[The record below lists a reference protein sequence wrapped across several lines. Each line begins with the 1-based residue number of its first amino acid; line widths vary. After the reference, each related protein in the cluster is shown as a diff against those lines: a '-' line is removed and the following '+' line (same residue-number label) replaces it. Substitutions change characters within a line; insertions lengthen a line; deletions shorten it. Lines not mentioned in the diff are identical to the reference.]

1 MEFLTRT
8 KAYLLGAEEQ
18 KAAAY
23 DRQLLLLAMVLMI
36 VGLVMV
42 ASASLPEGIALG
54 DDPFMFVK
62 KHLIFLTVSLCA
74 AICVLNVPIAF
85 FERNSVRF
93 LFVAIALLI
102 LVLVIGR
109 TVNGSTRW
117 LSFGP
122 LNMQPAEFAKFALFT
137 YFSGYL
143 VRQKSLLQESYKG
156 FVNGL
161 LVIAVISALLLIQP
175 DFGSVMVILTTS
187 VALLFI
193 GGAKLVHFMALCV
206 VAILLGVLAVILS
219 PYRMRRVTSFL
230 DPWNDPFGSGYQLT
244 QSLMAFGRGSFSG
257 EGLGNSIQKLEYLP
271 EAHTDFVFAI
281 LAEELGFLGVFIV
294 LMLQMLLV
302 FKALQIGRRS
312 LEAEQSFA
320 GFLAI
325 SIGVWFCFQTLVNVG
340 AASGLLPTKGLT
352 LPLVS
357 YGGSSL
363 LVMSCAVAV
372 LLRIDYEY
380 RAQKVPISNSAMT
393 SAAATSAVASE

>member
-18 KAAAY
+18 KTAAY
-23 DRQLLLLAMVLMI
+23 DRQLLLLAIVLMM

-54 DDPFMFVK
+54 NDPFMFVK
-62 KHLIFLTVSLCA
+62 KHLIFLIISLCA
-74 AICVLNVPIAF
+74 AVCVLNVPIAF

-93 LFVAIALLI
+93 LFVAIALLV

-117 LSFGP
+117 LSLGP

-312 LEAEQSFA
+312 LEADQSFA

-380 RAQKVPISNSAMT
+380 RGQKVPISDATIKN
-393 SAAATSAVASE
+393 AAASE

>member
-8 KAYLLGAEEQ
+8 KAYLLGAEDQ
-18 KAAAY
+18 KTAAY
-23 DRQLLLLAMVLMI
+23 DRQLLLLAIVLMM

-54 DDPFMFVK
+54 NDPFMFVK
-62 KHLIFLTVSLCA
+62 KHLIFLTISLCA
-74 AICVLNVPIAF
+74 AVCVLNVPIAF

-93 LFVAIALLI
+93 LFVAIALLV

-117 LSFGP
+117 LSLGP

-244 QSLMAFGRGSFSG
+244 QSLMAFGRGSFGG

-312 LEAEQSFA
+312 LEADQSFA

-380 RAQKVPISNSAMT
+380 RGQKVPISDATIKN
-393 SAAATSAVASE
+393 AAASE

>member
-1 MEFLTRT
+1 MADLSQL
-8 KAYLLGAEEQ
+8 KQLLLGEDINRSAVP
-18 KAAAY
+18 Y
-23 DRQLLLLAMVLMI
+23 DRQLLLLAIVLMMT
-36 VGLVMV
+36 GLIMV
-42 ASASLPEGIALG
+42 ASASLPEGLALAN
-54 DDPFMFVK
+54 DPYMFVK
-62 KHLIFLTVSLCA
+62 KHLIFIAVSLFA
-74 AICVLNVPIAF
+74 GTCVVNIPIRF
-85 FERNSVRF
+85 FERNSIRF
-93 LFVAIALLI
+93 LFLAIALLV
-102 LVLVIGR
+102 LVLIVGR

-117 LSFGP
+117 ISLGP

-143 VRQKSLLQESYKG
+143 VRQKDILQESYKG

-161 LVIAVISALLLIQP
+161 IVIAVISTLLLLQP

-193 GGAKLVHFMALCV
+193 GGAKLVHFMALCL
-206 VAILLGVLAVILS
+206 VAVLLAMLAVILS
-219 PYRMRRVTSFL
+219 PYRMKRVTSFL

-244 QSLMAFGRGSFSG
+244 QSLMAFGRGSFTG

-281 LAEELGFLGVFIV
+281 LAEELGFIGVCAV
-294 LMLQMLLV
+294 LALQMILV
-302 FKALQIGRRS
+302 LKALQIGRRS
-312 LEAEQSFA
+312 LEVDLSFA

-363 LVMSCAVAV
+363 LIMTCAVAV

-380 RAQKVPISNSAMT
+380 RAHK
-393 SAAATSAVASE
+393 ATLSVGELT

>member
-1 MEFLTRT
+1 MELLTRT
-8 KAYLLGAEEQ
+8 KAYFFGSEQ
-18 KAAAY
+18 QQAAVY
-23 DRQLLLLAMVLMI
+23 DRQLLLLAIVLMM

-54 DDPFMFVK
+54 NDPFMFVK
-62 KHLIFLTVSLCA
+62 KHLVFLTVSLCA
-74 AICVLNVPIAF
+74 AVCVLNVPIAF

-93 LFVAIALLI
+93 LFVAIGLLI
-102 LVLVIGR
+102 VVLVIGR

-117 LSFGP
+117 ISFGP

-161 LVIAVISALLLIQP
+161 LVIAVISALLLFQP

-219 PYRMRRVTSFL
+219 PYRMRRITSFL
-230 DPWNDPFGSGYQLT
+230 DPWDDPFGSGYQLT
-244 QSLMAFGRGSFSG
+244 QSLMAFGRGSLSG

-312 LEAEQSFA
+312 LEIDQSFA

-325 SIGVWFCFQTLVNVG
+325 SVGVWFCFQTLVNVG

-380 RAQKVPISNSAMT
+380 RAQKVSMSNNAISG
-393 SAAATSAVASE
+393 

>member
-1 MEFLTRT
+1 MFDLTAI
-8 KAYLLGAEEQ
+8 KQVVLGDSLKDPAP
-18 KAAAY
+18 Y
-23 DRQLLLLAMVLMI
+23 DRQLLLLSITLMMT
-36 VGLVMV
+36 GLIMV

-62 KHLIFLTVSLCA
+62 KHLIFISVSLMA
-74 AICVLNVPIAF
+74 GMFVVNVPISF
-85 FERNSVRF
+85 FERHSVRF
-93 LFVAIALLI
+93 LFVAIASLI
-102 LVLVIGR
+102 VVLVIGR

-117 LSFGP
+117 ISFGP

-143 VRQKSLLQESYKG
+143 VRQKNILQESYKG

-161 LVIAVISALLLIQP
+161 LVIGVISVLLLLQP

-193 GGAKLVHFMALCV
+193 GGAKLIQFMALCI
-206 VAILLGVLAVILS
+206 VAVLLGMLAVILS

-230 DPWNDPFGSGYQLT
+230 DPWDDPFGSGYQLT
-244 QSLMAFGRGSFSG
+244 QSLMAFGRGSWSG

-281 LAEELGFLGVFIV
+281 LAEELGFIGVCV
-294 LMLQMLLV
+294 VLLLQLMLV
-302 FKALQIGRRS
+302 VKALQIGRRS
-312 LEAEQSFA
+312 LELKQSFA

-363 LVMSCAVAV
+363 LVMTCAVAV

-380 RAQKVPISNSAMT
+380 RLHKST
-393 SAAATSAVASE
+393 LT

>member
-1 MEFLTRT
+1 MKARLLAT
-8 KAYLLGAEEQ
+8 KDYLFGSDKQLGDAC
-18 KAAAY
+18 Y
-23 DRQLLLLAMVLMI
+23 DRQLLLLAIVLMM

-42 ASASLPEGIALG
+42 ASASLPEGLALG
-54 DDPFMFVK
+54 NDPFMFVK
-62 KHLIFLTVSLCA
+62 KHLIFLAVSLFA
-74 AICVLNVPIAF
+74 SAIVVNIPIAF
-85 FERNSVRF
+85 FEQHNVK
-93 LFVAIALLI
+93 LLMVAILSLI
-102 LVLVIGR
+102 VVLAIGR
-109 TVNGSTRW
+109 NVNGSTRW

-122 LNMQPAEFAKFALFT
+122 LNVQPAEFAKLALFT
-137 YFSGYL
+137 YFAGYL
-143 VRQKSLLQESYKG
+143 VRRKTLLQESYKG
-156 FVNGL
+156 FINGL
-161 LVIAVISALLLIQP
+161 LVIGFISFLLLAQP

-206 VAILLGVLAVILS
+206 VAILLGMSAVILS
-219 PYRMRRVTSFL
+219 PYRMRRVTAFL
-230 DPWNDPFGSGYQLT
+230 DPWEDPFGSGYQLT

-281 LAEELGFLGVFIV
+281 LAEELGFAGVCVV
-294 LMLQMLLV
+294 LMLQMFLV

-312 LEAEQSFA
+312 LEVDQPFA

-363 LVMSCAVAV
+363 LVMSCAVAL

-380 RAQKVPISNSAMT
+380 RVQKT
-393 SAAATSAVASE
+393 AATSASVTTR

>member
-1 MEFLTRT
+1 MEFFTRT
-8 KAYLLGAEEQ
+8 KAYLLGAEAQ
-18 KAAAY
+18 QTAIY
-23 DRQLLLLAMVLMI
+23 DRQLLLLAIVLMI

-54 DDPFMFVK
+54 NDPFMFVK
-62 KHLIFLTVSLCA
+62 KHLIFICISLCA
-74 AICVLNVPIAF
+74 AIFVLNIPIAF

-93 LFVAIALLI
+93 LFVAIIMLL
-102 LVLVIGR
+102 LVLVVGR
-109 TVNGSTRW
+109 SVNGSTRW
-117 LSFGP
+117 ISIGP

-143 VRQKSLLQESYKG
+143 VRQKNLLQKSYKG
-156 FVNGL
+156 LLNGL
-161 LVIAVISALLLIQP
+161 LVIAVVSALLLFQP

-193 GGAKLVHFMALCV
+193 GGAKLVQFIGLCV
-206 VAILLGVLAVILS
+206 LALLLGGLAIFLS
-219 PYRMRRVTSFL
+219 PYRMRRVTSFM
-230 DPWNDPFGSGYQLT
+230 DPWNDPFGAGYQLT

-312 LEAEQSFA
+312 LEAGQSFA

-325 SIGVWFCFQTLVNVG
+325 SVGVWFCFQTLVNVG

-363 LVMSCAVAV
+363 LVMTCAVAV

-380 RAQKVPISNSAMT
+380 RAQKQSMSNNAI
-393 SAAATSAVASE
+393 AS

>member
-1 MEFLTRT
+1 MVDFSGIKQVLFADDGHRT
-8 KAYLLGAEEQ
+8 PAP
-18 KAAAY
+18 Y
-23 DRQLLLLAMVLMI
+23 DRQLLLLAVVLMM
-36 VGLVMV
+36 VGLIMV
-42 ASASLPEGIALG
+42 GSASLPEGLAIG
-54 DDPFMFVK
+54 NDPYMFVK
-62 KHLIFLTVSLCA
+62 KHLIFLCISIVA
-74 AICVLNVPIAF
+74 AALVLNIPVSF
-85 FERNSVRF
+85 FERHSIRF
-93 LFVAIALLI
+93 LFVAIALLV
-102 LVLVIGR
+102 LVLVVGR
-109 TVNGSTRW
+109 TVNGSQRW
-117 LSFGP
+117 ISLGP

-143 VRQKSLLQESYKG
+143 VRQKNILQESYKG

-161 LVIAVISALLLIQP
+161 IVIALISALLLFQP

-193 GGAKLVHFMALCV
+193 GGAKLVHFIALCL
-206 VAILLGVLAVILS
+206 VAILLGMLAVILS

-230 DPWNDPFGSGYQLT
+230 DPWDDPFGSGYQLT
-244 QSLMAFGRGSFSG
+244 QSLMAFGRGSVTG

-281 LAEELGFLGVFIV
+281 LAEELGFIGVCVV
-294 LMLQMLLV
+294 LMLQIVLV
-302 FKALQIGRRS
+302 LKALQIGRRS
-312 LEAEQSFA
+312 LEVDLSFA

-380 RAQKVPISNSAMT
+380 RAYKLTISPC
-393 SAAATSAVASE
+393 

>member
-1 MEFLTRT
+1 MKARLLAT
-8 KAYLLGAEEQ
+8 KDYLFGSDKQLGDAC
-18 KAAAY
+18 Y
-23 DRQLLLLAMVLMI
+23 DRQLLLLAIVLMM

-42 ASASLPEGIALG
+42 ASASLPEGLALG
-54 DDPFMFVK
+54 NDPFMFVK
-62 KHLIFLTVSLCA
+62 KHLIFLAVSLFAA
-74 AICVLNVPIAF
+74 AIVVNIPIAF
-85 FERNSVRF
+85 FEQHNVK
-93 LFVAIALLI
+93 LLMVAILSLI
-102 LVLVIGR
+102 VVLAIGR
-109 TVNGSTRW
+109 NVNGSTRW

-122 LNMQPAEFAKFALFT
+122 LNVQPAEFAKLALFT
-137 YFSGYL
+137 YFAGYL
-143 VRQKSLLQESYKG
+143 VRRKTLLQESYKG
-156 FVNGL
+156 FINGL
-161 LVIAVISALLLIQP
+161 LVIGFISFLLLAQP

-206 VAILLGVLAVILS
+206 VAILLGMSAVILS
-219 PYRMRRVTSFL
+219 PYRMRRVTAFL
-230 DPWNDPFGSGYQLT
+230 DPWEDPFGSGYQLT

-281 LAEELGFLGVFIV
+281 LAEELGFAGVCVV
-294 LMLQMLLV
+294 LMLQMFLV

-312 LEAEQSFA
+312 LEVDQPFA

-363 LVMSCAVAV
+363 LVMSCAVAL

-380 RAQKVPISNSAMT
+380 RVQKT
-393 SAAATSAVASE
+393 AATSASVTTR

>member
-8 KAYLLGAEEQ
+8 KAYLLGVEEQ
-18 KAAAY
+18 QTAVY
-23 DRQLLLLAMVLMI
+23 DRQLLLLAIVLMM

-54 DDPFMFVK
+54 NDPFMFVK
-62 KHLIFLTVSLCA
+62 KHLIFLCVSLFA

-93 LFVAIALLI
+93 LFVAIALLV

-117 LSFGP
+117 ISLGP

-161 LVIAVISALLLIQP
+161 LVIVVISALLLVQP

-193 GGAKLVHFMALCV
+193 GGAKLVHFIALCV
-206 VAILLGVLAVILS
+206 VAILLGALAVILS
-219 PYRMRRVTSFL
+219 PYRMRRITSFL
-230 DPWNDPFGSGYQLT
+230 DPWDDPFGSGYQLT

-312 LEAEQSFA
+312 LELDQSFA

-363 LVMSCAVAV
+363 LIMSCAVAV

-380 RAQKVPISNSAMT
+380 RAQKVSISNN
-393 SAAATSAVASE
+393 ATPS

>member
-18 KAAAY
+18 KTAAY
-23 DRQLLLLAMVLMI
+23 DRQLLLLAIVLMI

-54 DDPFMFVK
+54 NDPFMFVK
-62 KHLIFLTVSLCA
+62 KHLIFLTISLCA

-93 LFVAIALLI
+93 LFVAIALLV

-117 LSFGP
+117 LSLGP

-161 LVIAVISALLLIQP
+161 LVIAVISALLLVQP

-312 LEAEQSFA
+312 LEADQSFA

-325 SIGVWFCFQTLVNVG
+325 SVGVWFCFQTLVNVG

-380 RAQKVPISNSAMT
+380 RAQKVPISNSTMVN
-393 SAAATSAVASE
+393 AAASE

>member
-1 MEFLTRT
+1 MLFLTRI
-8 KAYLLGAEEQ
+8 KNHLSGDNGLFGRNGLLGTPAERQ
-18 KAAAY
+18 PAVY
-23 DRQLLLLAMVLMI
+23 DRQLLLLAIVLMMT
-36 VGLVMV
+36 GLIMV
-42 ASASLPEGIALG
+42 ASASLPEGIAIAN
-54 DDPFMFVK
+54 DPFMFVK
-62 KHLIFLTVSLCA
+62 KHLAFLFVSLLA
-74 AICVLNVPIAF
+74 AAFVVNIPIAF
-85 FERNSVRF
+85 FDKHSVVF

-102 LVLVIGR
+102 LVLLVGR

-117 LSFGP
+117 ISLGP

-143 VRQKSLLQESYKG
+143 VRRKTLLQESYKG

-161 LVIAVISALLLIQP
+161 MVILVISALLLIQP

-187 VALLFI
+187 VALLFV
-193 GGAKLVHFMALCV
+193 GGAKLVHFIALCI
-206 VAILLGVLAVILS
+206 VAILLGMLAVILS

-230 DPWNDPFGSGYQLT
+230 DPWDDPFGSGYQLT
-244 QSLMAFGRGSFSG
+244 QSLMAFGRGSLTG

-281 LAEELGFLGVFIV
+281 LAEELGFIGVFVV
-294 LMLQMLLV
+294 LFLQMMLV
-302 FKALQIGRRS
+302 FKALQIGKRCLQADS
-312 LEAEQSFA
+312 AFP

-363 LVMSCAVAV
+363 LIMSCAVAV

-380 RAQKVPISNSAMT
+380 RISQKKL
-393 SAAATSAVASE
+393 

>member
-8 KAYLLGAEEQ
+8 KTYLLGAEAQE
-18 KAAAY
+18 KAAY
-23 DRQLLLLAMVLMI
+23 DRQLLLLAIVLMM

-54 DDPFMFVK
+54 NDPFMFVK
-62 KHLIFLTVSLCA
+62 KHVIFLIVSLCA

-93 LFVAIALLI
+93 LFVAIALLV

-117 LSFGP
+117 ISFGP

-161 LVIAVISALLLIQP
+161 LVIAVISALLLFQP

-281 LAEELGFLGVFIV
+281 LAEELGFIGVFIV

-312 LEAEQSFA
+312 LQADQSFA

-325 SIGVWFCFQTLVNVG
+325 SVGVWFCFQTLVNVG

-380 RAQKVPISNSAMT
+380 RAQTVPISNPAQTNST
-393 SAAATSAVASE
+393 ASE

>member
-8 KAYLLGAEEQ
+8 KTYLLGAEEQ
-18 KAAAY
+18 RTAVY
-23 DRQLLLLAMVLMI
+23 DRQLLLLAISLMM

-54 DDPFMFVK
+54 NDPFMFVK
-62 KHLIFLTVSLCA
+62 KHLVFLTVSVCA

-93 LFVAIALLI
+93 LFVAIGLLVV
-102 LVLVIGR
+102 VLVIGR

-117 LSFGP
+117 ISLGP

-161 LVIAVISALLLIQP
+161 LVIAVISALLLFQP

-219 PYRMRRVTSFL
+219 PYRMRRITSFL
-230 DPWNDPFGSGYQLT
+230 DPWDDPFGSGYQLT

-281 LAEELGFLGVFIV
+281 LAEELGFVGVFIV

-312 LEAEQSFA
+312 LEIDASFA

-363 LVMSCAVAV
+363 LIMSCAVAV

-380 RAQKVPISNSAMT
+380 RAQKVSMLNST
-393 SAAATSAVASE
+393 TLG

>member
-1 MEFLTRT
+1 MEFLIRT
-8 KAYLLGAEEQ
+8 KHYLLGAEAQ
-18 KAAAY
+18 QSAVY
-23 DRQLLLLAMVLMI
+23 DRQLLLLAIVLMI

-54 DDPFMFVK
+54 NDPFMFVK
-62 KHLIFLTVSLCA
+62 KHLIFLAVSLCA
-74 AICVLNVPIAF
+74 ATCVLNVPIAF

-93 LFVAIALLI
+93 LFVAIGLLV

-117 LSFGP
+117 ISFGP

-143 VRQKSLLQESYKG
+143 VRQKHLLQESYKG

-161 LVIAVISALLLIQP
+161 LVIAVISALLLFQP

-219 PYRMRRVTSFL
+219 PYRMRRITSFL
-230 DPWNDPFGSGYQLT
+230 DPWDDPFGSGYQLT

-281 LAEELGFLGVFIV
+281 LAEELGFIGVCIV

-302 FKALQIGRRS
+302 FKALQIGRRN
-312 LEAEQSFA
+312 LEADQSFA

-325 SIGVWFCFQTLVNVG
+325 SVGVWFCFQTLVNVG

-363 LVMSCAVAV
+363 FVMSCAVAV

-380 RAQKVPISNSAMT
+380 RAQKVSMANNAMPNV
-393 SAAATSAVASE
+393 VAHE

>member
-18 KAAAY
+18 RAAVY
-23 DRQLLLLAMVLMI
+23 DRQLLLLAIILMM

-62 KHLIFLTVSLCA
+62 KHLVFLSVSLCA
-74 AICVLNVPIAF
+74 AICVLNVPIVF
-85 FERNSVRF
+85 YERNSVRF

-102 LVLVIGR
+102 VVLVIGR

-117 LSFGP
+117 LSLGP
-122 LNMQPAEFAKFALFT
+122 LNMQPAEFAKFSLFI

-161 LVIAVISALLLIQP
+161 LVIAVISTLLLFQP

-219 PYRMRRVTSFL
+219 PYRMRRITSFL
-230 DPWNDPFGSGYQLT
+230 DPWDDPFGSGYQLT

-281 LAEELGFLGVFIV
+281 LAEELGFVGVFIV

-312 LEAEQSFA
+312 LETDQFFA

-363 LVMSCAVAV
+363 LIMSCAVAV

-380 RAQKVPISNSAMT
+380 RAQKVSMSNST
-393 SAAATSAVASE
+393 TPS

>member
-8 KAYLLGAEEQ
+8 KHYLFGAEEQ
-18 KAAAY
+18 QNAVY
-23 DRQLLLLAMVLMI
+23 DRQLLLLAIVLMM

-54 DDPFMFVK
+54 NDPFMFVK
-62 KHLIFLTVSLCA
+62 KHLIFLAVSLCA
-74 AICVLNVPIAF
+74 AIVVVNVPIAF

-93 LFVAIALLI
+93 LFVAIGLLI
-102 LVLVIGR
+102 LVLVVGR

-117 LSFGP
+117 ISIGP

-161 LVIAVISALLLIQP
+161 LVIAVISALLLFQP

-187 VALLFI
+187 VALLFV

-206 VAILLGVLAVILS
+206 VAVLLGVLAVILS
-219 PYRMRRVTSFL
+219 PYRMRRITAFL
-230 DPWNDPFGSGYQLT
+230 DPWDDPFGSGYQLT

-281 LAEELGFLGVFIV
+281 LAEELGFVGVFIV
-294 LMLQMLLV
+294 LMLQMILV

-312 LEAEQSFA
+312 LEIDQPFA

-325 SIGVWFCFQTLVNVG
+325 SVGVWFCFQTLVNVG

-363 LVMSCAVAV
+363 LVMSCTVAV

-380 RAQKVPISNSAMT
+380 RAQKAAMSEHNS
-393 SAAATSAVASE
+393 SAEH

>member
-18 KAAAY
+18 QTAVY
-23 DRQLLLLAMVLMI
+23 DRQLLLLAIILMM

-54 DDPFMFVK
+54 NDPFMFVK
-62 KHLIFLTVSLCA
+62 KHLIFLTISLCA
-74 AICVLNVPIAF
+74 AVCVLNVPIAF

-93 LFVAIALLI
+93 LFVAIGLLI
-102 LVLVIGR
+102 VVLVIGR

-117 LSFGP
+117 ISLGP

-161 LVIAVISALLLIQP
+161 LVIAVISALLLFQP

-206 VAILLGVLAVILS
+206 VAILLGILAVILS
-219 PYRMRRVTSFL
+219 PYRMRRITSFL
-230 DPWNDPFGSGYQLT
+230 DPWDDPFGSGYQLT

-281 LAEELGFLGVFIV
+281 LAEELGFIGVFVV

-312 LEAEQSFA
+312 LEIDASFA

-363 LVMSCAVAV
+363 LIMSCAVAV

-380 RAQKVPISNSAMT
+380 RAQKVSMSNNETPS
-393 SAAATSAVASE
+393 

>member
-18 KAAAY
+18 RAAVY
-23 DRQLLLLAMVLMI
+23 DRQLLLLAIILMM

-62 KHLIFLTVSLCA
+62 KHLVFLSVSLCA

-85 FERNSVRF
+85 YERNSVRF

-102 LVLVIGR
+102 VVLVIGR

-117 LSFGP
+117 ISFGP
-122 LNMQPAEFAKFALFT
+122 LNMQPAEFAKFALFI

-161 LVIAVISALLLIQP
+161 LVIAVISTLLLFQP

-219 PYRMRRVTSFL
+219 PYRMRRITSFL
-230 DPWNDPFGSGYQLT
+230 DPWDDPFGSGYQLT

-281 LAEELGFLGVFIV
+281 LAEELGFVGVFIV
-294 LMLQMLLV
+294 LILQMLLV

-312 LEAEQSFA
+312 LEMDQFFA

-363 LVMSCAVAV
+363 LIMSCAVAV

-380 RAQKVPISNSAMT
+380 RAQKVSMSNST
-393 SAAATSAVASE
+393 ATS

>member
-1 MEFLTRT
+1 MDFLTRT
-8 KAYLLGAEEQ
+8 KDYLLGVEAQ
-18 KAAAY
+18 QNSVY
-23 DRQLLLLAMVLMI
+23 DRQLLLLAIVLMM

-54 DDPFMFVK
+54 NDPFMFVK
-62 KHLIFLTVSLCA
+62 KHLVFLTVSLCA

-93 LFVAIALLI
+93 LFVAIGLLI
-102 LVLVIGR
+102 VVLALGR

-161 LVIAVISALLLIQP
+161 LVIAVISALLLFQP

-187 VALLFI
+187 VALLFV

-219 PYRMRRVTSFL
+219 PYRMRRITSFL
-230 DPWNDPFGSGYQLT
+230 DPWDDPFGSGYQLT

-281 LAEELGFLGVFIV
+281 LAEELGFIGVFVV

-312 LEAEQSFA
+312 LEIDQSFA

-380 RAQKVPISNSAMT
+380 RAQQVLKPHNANSAC
-393 SAAATSAVASE
+393 

>member
-18 KAAAY
+18 QTAVY
-23 DRQLLLLAMVLMI
+23 DRQLLLLAIILMM

-54 DDPFMFVK
+54 NDPFMFVK
-62 KHLIFLTVSLCA
+62 KHLIFLTISLCA
-74 AICVLNVPIAF
+74 AVCVLNVPIAF

-93 LFVAIALLI
+93 LFVAIGLLI
-102 LVLVIGR
+102 VVLVIGR

-117 LSFGP
+117 ISLGP

-161 LVIAVISALLLIQP
+161 LVIAVISALLLFQP

-206 VAILLGVLAVILS
+206 VAILLGILAVILS
-219 PYRMRRVTSFL
+219 PYRMRRITSFL
-230 DPWNDPFGSGYQLT
+230 DPWDDPFGSGYQLT

-281 LAEELGFLGVFIV
+281 LAQELGFIGVFVV

-312 LEAEQSFA
+312 LEIDASFA

-363 LVMSCAVAV
+363 LIMSCAVAV

-380 RAQKVPISNSAMT
+380 RAQKVSMSNNETPS
-393 SAAATSAVASE
+393 

>member
-8 KAYLLGAEEQ
+8 KAYLLGAEDQ
-18 KAAAY
+18 KTAAY
-23 DRQLLLLAMVLMI
+23 DRQLLLLAIVLMM

-54 DDPFMFVK
+54 NDPFMFVK
-62 KHLIFLTVSLCA
+62 KHLIFLTISLCA
-74 AICVLNVPIAF
+74 AVCVLNVPIAF

-93 LFVAIALLI
+93 LFVAIALLV

-117 LSFGP
+117 LSLGP

-244 QSLMAFGRGSFSG
+244 QSLMAFGRGSFGG

-312 LEAEQSFA
+312 LEADQSFA

-363 LVMSCAVAV
+363 LVMTCAVAV

-380 RAQKVPISNSAMT
+380 RGQKVPISDATIKN
-393 SAAATSAVASE
+393 AAASE

>member
-18 KAAAY
+18 KTAAY
-23 DRQLLLLAMVLMI
+23 DRQLLLLAIVLMM

-54 DDPFMFVK
+54 NDPFMFVK
-62 KHLIFLTVSLCA
+62 KHLIFLTISLCA
-74 AICVLNVPIAF
+74 AVCVLNVPIAF

-93 LFVAIALLI
+93 LFVAIALLV

-117 LSFGP
+117 LSLGP

-281 LAEELGFLGVFIV
+281 LAEELGFVGVFIV

-312 LEAEQSFA
+312 LEADQSFA

-380 RAQKVPISNSAMT
+380 RGQKVPISD
-393 SAAATSAVASE
+393 ATIKMPQ

>member
-8 KAYLLGAEEQ
+8 KAYLLGAEAQ
-18 KAAAY
+18 TNAAY
-23 DRQLLLLAMVLMI
+23 DRQLLLLAIVLMM

-54 DDPFMFVK
+54 NDPFMFVK

-74 AICVLNVPIAF
+74 AICVLNVPIEF

-93 LFVAIALLI
+93 LFVAIALLV

-117 LSFGP
+117 ISFGP

-161 LVIAVISALLLIQP
+161 LVIAVISALLLFQP

-206 VAILLGVLAVILS
+206 VAILLGVLAIILS

-281 LAEELGFLGVFIV
+281 LAEELGFIGVFIV

-312 LEAEQSFA
+312 LEIEQSFA

-325 SIGVWFCFQTLVNVG
+325 SVGVWFCFQTLVNVG

-380 RAQKVPISNSAMT
+380 RAQKKLLANST
-393 SAAATSAVASE
+393 NQHLASE

>member
-1 MEFLTRT
+1 MEFLART
-8 KAYLLGAEEQ
+8 KSYLLGAEAQ
-18 KAAAY
+18 QGAAY
-23 DRQLLLLAMVLMI
+23 DRQLLLLAIVLMM

-54 DDPFMFVK
+54 NDPFMFVK
-62 KHLIFLTVSLCA
+62 KHLTFLTVSLCA
-74 AICVLNVPIAF
+74 AVCVLNVPIAF

-93 LFVAIALLI
+93 LFVAIALLV

-117 LSFGP
+117 ISFGP

-143 VRQKSLLQESYKG
+143 VRQKDLLQESYKG

-161 LVIAVISALLLIQP
+161 LVIAVISALLLFQP

-219 PYRMRRVTSFL
+219 PYRMRRITSFL
-230 DPWNDPFGSGYQLT
+230 DPWDDPFGSGYQLT

-281 LAEELGFLGVFIV
+281 LAEELGFIGVFIV

-312 LEAEQSFA
+312 LEVDQSFA

-380 RAQKVPISNSAMT
+380 RAQKVSISTNTMSNAP
-393 SAAATSAVASE
+393 SHE

>member
-1 MEFLTRT
+1 MMTFLARV
-8 KAYLLGAEEQ
+8 KSYLLGDDRERQVAS
-18 KAAAY
+18 Y
-23 DRQLLLLAMVLMI
+23 DRQLLLLAIVLMM
-36 VGLVMV
+36 VGLIMV

-54 DDPFMFVK
+54 NDPFMFVK
-62 KHLIFLTVSLCA
+62 KHLIFLAVSLTVA
-74 AICVLNVPIAF
+74 ACVVNIPIAF
-85 FERNSVRF
+85 FERYSVRF
-93 LFVAIALLI
+93 LLVAISL
-102 LVLVIGR
+102 LVLVLIVGR

-117 LSFGP
+117 LSIGP
-122 LNMQPAEFAKFALFT
+122 LNMQPAELAKFALFI

-143 VRQKSLLQESYKG
+143 VRRKNLLQESYKG

-161 LVIAVISALLLIQP
+161 VVIALISALLLFQP

-193 GGAKLVHFMALCV
+193 GGAKLVHFMALCL
-206 VAILLGVLAVILS
+206 VAILLGMLAVILS

-230 DPWNDPFGSGYQLT
+230 DPWDDPFGSGYQLT

-281 LAEELGFLGVFIV
+281 LAEELGFIGVFIV
-294 LMLQMLLV
+294 LMLQMALV

-312 LEAEQSFA
+312 LEVDQSFA

-363 LVMSCAVAV
+363 LVMTCAVAV

-380 RAQKVPISNSAMT
+380 RALKT
-393 SAAATSAVASE
+393 TG

>member
-1 MEFLTRT
+1 MADLSVVKQFIFGDDSDRT
-8 KAYLLGAEEQ
+8 PAL
-18 KAAAY
+18 Y
-23 DRQLLLLAMVLMI
+23 DRQLLLLAIVLMMT
-36 VGLVMV
+36 GLIMV
-42 ASASLPEGIALG
+42 ASASLPEGLAIG
-54 DDPFMFVK
+54 NDPYMFVK
-62 KHLIFLTVSLCA
+62 KHLIFIAVSLFA
-74 AICVLNVPIAF
+74 GTCVLNVPIAF

-93 LFVAIALLI
+93 LFLAIALLI
-102 LVLVIGR
+102 VVLIIGR

-117 LSFGP
+117 ISLGP

-143 VRQKSLLQESYKG
+143 VRQKNILQESYKG

-161 LVIAVISALLLIQP
+161 LVIAFISTLLLLQP

-193 GGAKLVHFMALCV
+193 GGAKLVHFMALCL
-206 VAILLGVLAVILS
+206 VAVLLAMLAVILS
-219 PYRMRRVTSFL
+219 PYRMKRVTSFL

-244 QSLMAFGRGSFSG
+244 QSLMAFGRGSFTG

-281 LAEELGFLGVFIV
+281 LAEELGFIGVCAV
-294 LMLQMLLV
+294 LALQMILV
-302 FKALQIGRRS
+302 LKALQIGRRS
-312 LEAEQSFA
+312 LEVDLSFA

-363 LVMSCAVAV
+363 LIMTCAVAV

-380 RAQKVPISNSAMT
+380 RAYKATLPIS
-393 SAAATSAVASE
+393 E

>member
-1 MEFLTRT
+1 MAFLTRT
-8 KAYLLGAEEQ
+8 KDYLLGAEAQ
-18 KAAAY
+18 QGAVY
-23 DRQLLLLAMVLMI
+23 DRQLLLLAIVLMM

-54 DDPFMFVK
+54 NDPFMFVK
-62 KHLIFLTVSLCA
+62 KHVIFLIVSLCA
-74 AICVLNVPIAF
+74 ATCVLNVPIAF

-93 LFVAIALLI
+93 LFVAIALLV

-161 LVIAVISALLLIQP
+161 LVILAISALLLFQP

-219 PYRMRRVTSFL
+219 PYRMRRITSFL
-230 DPWNDPFGSGYQLT
+230 DPWDDPFGSGYQLT

-312 LEAEQSFA
+312 LEMDQSFA

-380 RAQKVPISNSAMT
+380 RAQKVSISTNPMSQTPAH
-393 SAAATSAVASE
+393 E

>member
-1 MEFLTRT
+1 MTFLAQVKT
-8 KAYLLGAEEQ
+8 YLLGDDRERQSAS
-18 KAAAY
+18 Y
-23 DRQLLLLAMVLMI
+23 DRQLLLLAIVLMM
-36 VGLVMV
+36 VGLIMV

-54 DDPFMFVK
+54 NDPFMFVK
-62 KHLIFLTVSLCA
+62 KHLIFLAVSLTA
-74 AICVLNVPIAF
+74 AACVVNIPIAF
-85 FERNSVRF
+85 FERYSVRF
-93 LFVAIALLI
+93 LLVAICL
-102 LVLVIGR
+102 LVLVLIVGR

-117 LSFGP
+117 ISIGP
-122 LNMQPAEFAKFALFT
+122 LNMQPAELAKFALFI

-143 VRQKSLLQESYKG
+143 VRRKSLLQESYKG

-161 LVIAVISALLLIQP
+161 VVIAVISALLLFQP

-193 GGAKLVHFMALCV
+193 GGAKLVHFMALCL
-206 VAILLGVLAVILS
+206 VAILLGMLAVILS

-230 DPWNDPFGSGYQLT
+230 DPWDDPFGSGYQLT

-281 LAEELGFLGVFIV
+281 LAEELGFIGVFIV
-294 LMLQMLLV
+294 LMLQMVLV

-312 LEAEQSFA
+312 LEVDQSFA

-380 RAQKVPISNSAMT
+380 RALKT
-393 SAAATSAVASE
+393 TG

>member
-8 KAYLLGAEEQ
+8 KAYLLGAEDQ
-18 KAAAY
+18 KTATY
-23 DRQLLLLAMVLMI
+23 DRQLLLLAIVLMM

-54 DDPFMFVK
+54 NDPFMFVK
-62 KHLIFLTVSLCA
+62 KHLIFLTISLCA
-74 AICVLNVPIAF
+74 AVCVLNVPIAF

-93 LFVAIALLI
+93 LFVAIALLV

-117 LSFGP
+117 LSLGP

-244 QSLMAFGRGSFSG
+244 QSLMAFGRGSFGG

-312 LEAEQSFA
+312 LEADQSFA

-380 RAQKVPISNSAMT
+380 RGQKVPISDATIKN
-393 SAAATSAVASE
+393 AAASE